1 MINCCVIIGVVIFF
15 SILCS
20 LVKKGKVNE
29 KYIIAWGV
37 LGIIAIGMSIFT
49 GKVGIIEQKFSKY
62 YPQSLLILITLIFV
76 IGYIIYITII
86 LTKQN
91 RAIIK
96 LEQELAILKE
106 EIKKKGIQH

>member
-1 MINCCVIIGVVIFF
+1 MKRIEVIFF

-20 LVKKGKVNE
+20 LVKNGKVNE

-62 YPQSLLILITLIFV
+62 YPQSLLILMTIWICKFADV
-76 IGYIIYITII
+76 NGII
-86 LTKQN
+86 LT
-91 RAIIK
+91 I
-96 LEQELAILKE
+96 
-106 EIKKKGIQH
+106 